1 MDFGMPAGLLDLQA
15 EARQV
20 GASAAVERSIRE
32 DSWVVG
38 FSRPFA
44 EELGRRGWLG
54 MTWPAEFGGAERSA
68 LERFVVMEAMIGEGA
83 PLASCWVG
91 ERQIGPV
98 LLAYGSEAQRTRH
111 LPALVAGRACWALGI
126 SEPDAGSDL
135 AGIRTRATST
145 PRGFVV
151 DGVKVW
157 TSFGADADYC
167 YLIARTDP
175 EAPVHKGLSEFI
187 VPMDRPGVTV
197 RRIRDMTGAE
207 HFCEVVFDGCLLGPE
222 DLVGRPNES
231 WRQLMSQLE
240 HERGGIDRLVGNLAL
255 FRDIVRRCNRS
266 DPLVRQKIATLES
279 AYRTGRLMVLRELLK
294 QGPPA
299 FSAVVKVFCTELEQQ
314 VAEFA
319 GQVCGAGG
327 LIDPRV
333 SRAMSYAPAYSIQGG
348 TNSILR
354 NVIGERILGLPR

>member
-111 LPALVAGRACWALGI
+111 LPARRRPSVLGI
-126 SEPDAGSDL
+126 G
-135 AGIRTRATST
+135 
-145 PRGFVV
+145 
-151 DGVKVW
+151 
-157 TSFGADADYC
+157 
-167 YLIARTDP
+167 
-175 EAPVHKGLSEFI
+175 H
-187 VPMDRPGVTV
+187 
-197 RRIRDMTGAE
+197 
-207 HFCEVVFDGCLLGPE
+207 
-222 DLVGRPNES
+222 
-231 WRQLMSQLE
+231 Q
-240 HERGGIDRLVGNLAL
+240 
-255 FRDIVRRCNRS
+255 
-266 DPLVRQKIATLES
+266 
-279 AYRTGRLMVLRELLK
+279 
-294 QGPPA
+294 
-299 FSAVVKVFCTELEQQ
+299 
-314 VAEFA
+314 
-319 GQVCGAGG
+319 
-327 LIDPRV
+327 
-333 SRAMSYAPAYSIQGG
+333 
-348 TNSILR
+348 
-354 NVIGERILGLPR
+354 